1 MHPQELANL
10 ALTFAAKAEADGM
23 TATAQVLRMIGLTA
37 WRDAAKYRDMLRR
50 SDATAQSHP
59 NEANRKE
66 GFT

>member
-37 WRDAAKYRDMLRR
+37 WRDAANYRDMLRR
-50 SDATAQSHP
+50 SDATAQSLP

-66 GFT
+66 